1 MPDITRSPYSL
12 YQRMVGNRTVFYVR
26 FWDDE
31 LQDYSSGRST
41 GQTTKAAAD
50 RQVKQWLVEGI
61 PAQERKTPKISQQ
74 RILTAIQK
82 YLVETEAIKKET
94 ICEDAE
100 LIKLFYAKVTS
111 EKMAGGETFVDYL
124 YRFWDWNGDY
134 VRDRKERKKSIGLK
148 HVSSCLTHIKLHIE
162 PYFKDTL
169 LCDITT
175 KSLEDFMRSIPRRD
189 DDPKNGYSRRSING
203 MMKVIKV
210 TLKHAARLDIITKN
224 PAEKIELLADDT
236 RMRGVLTPGELERL
250 FKLQWSDERGKIAA
264 IVAATSGMRLGEV
277 VALQIEN
284 LDFERNIIHVLHS
297 YSSKEQRIKETKT
310 GKARVIFTDPYIL
323 RMLAFLH
330 AKNPWQSSFIF
341 YGLEPDKPIREET
354 LEKYTERALAEVF
367 CEDVMKSFSSD
378 RFEIAK
384 AIISQNDIKTD
395 EIIAF
400 TKDNLDT
407 MQKTITLDHNYTIN
421 GNLLKV
427 IKFSEKREL
436 KLDQVAMK
444 RIVAFCSKAPYVF
457 ILSRTDNDNPLGFK
471 NISSEKAKKI
481 FWFFGEIVRKER
493 NISFHGFRHFFNSTI
508 RGTVSDDILRLQT
521 GHADAKM
528 TDQYDHITDDRGE
541 QLRRAVQTKILPFIP
556 KAVGE

>member
-12 YQRMVGNRTVFYVR
+12 YKRRVGNRTVYYAR
-26 FWDDE
+26 FWDDQ

-41 GQTTKAAAD
+41 GQTTKAAANK
-50 RQVKQWLVEGI
+50 QVQQWLVEGI
-61 PAQERKTPKISQQ
+61 PVQERKTPKVSQQ
-74 RILTAIQK
+74 RILMAIQK
-82 YLVETEAIKKET
+82 YLVETEAVKKEA

-100 LIKLFYAKVTS
+100 LIKLFYTKVTS
-111 EKMAGGETFVDYL
+111 EKIAGGETLVDYL

-134 VRDRKERKKSIGLK
+134 VRDRKERKKTIGLK

-175 KSLEDFMRSIPRRD
+175 KSLEGFMRSIPRRD

-210 TLKHAARLDIITKN
+210 AMKHAARLDIITKN

-236 RMRGVLTPGELERL
+236 RMRGVLAPGELERL
-250 FKLQWSDERGKIAA
+250 FKLQWSDERGKTAA
-264 IVAATSGMRLGEV
+264 IVAATSGMRLGEI
-277 VALQIEN
+277 VAMQIEN

-297 YSSKEQRIKETKT
+297 YSAKEHRIKETKT
-310 GKARVIFTDPYIL
+310 GKTRVIFTDPYIL
-323 RMLAFLH
+323 RMLASLH

-341 YGLEPDKPIREET
+341 YGLESDKPIREET
-354 LEKYTERALAEVF
+354 LEKYTEKALAEVF
-367 CEDVMKSFSSD
+367 SEDIRESFFSD
-378 RFEIAK
+378 RIEITK
-384 AIISQNDIKTD
+384 VIISQNKLKTD

-407 MQKTITLDHNYTIN
+407 IQRTITLDHCYAIN
-421 GNLLKV
+421 ENLLKV
-427 IKFSEKREL
+427 LKFSEKRVL
-436 KLDQVAMK
+436 KLDQASMK
-444 RIVAFCSKAPYVF
+444 RLAVFCDKAPYVF
-457 ILSRTDNDNPLGFK
+457 IVNGTENDNLLDFK
-471 NISSEKAKKI
+471 NISSDKAKKLLR
-481 FWFFGEIVRKER
+481 FFGEIVRKER

-528 TDQYDHITDDRGE
+528 TDHYDHITDDRGE
-541 QLRRAVQTKILPFIP
+541 QLRKAVQSKILPFIP
-556 KAVGE
+556 KAAGE